1 MTGSYGVRVVLASA
15 SPRRADVLRMLG
27 LSFRTV
33 PAGVEERRGAVESPH
48 GYVERLSREKVLQ
61 VMAGYPDALVIGGD
75 TVVVLD
81 GRVLEKPAG
90 PPEAV
95 EMLTSLAGRTHRVYS
110 GLAVAA
116 NGKVESRVAR
126 AGVTFRPV
134 TRDLIERYV
143 ETGEPLDKAGSY
155 GIQGYGAALVDRVEG
170 DYFTVVGMSVAAL
183 VGILPRVGLEYRPG
197 AIVPLPVREEEDSG
211 KQGGSAGEAGLSE
224 EEALLREGAPTERVV
239 PSDERAREDS

>member
-1 MTGSYGVRVVLASA
+1 MTDANGVPVVLASA

-27 LSFRTV
+27 LSFRV
-33 PAGVEERRGAVESPH
+33 APADVEERLGAVESPH
-48 GYVERLSREKVLQ
+48 GYVERLSREKASRV
-61 VMAGYPDALVIGGD
+61 AAAHPDALVVGGD

-81 GRVLEKPAG
+81 GRVLEKPSG

-95 EMLTSLAGRTHRVYS
+95 DMLVSLAGRKHRVYS

-116 NGKVESRVAR
+116 NGKMESRVAR

-155 GIQGYGAALVDRVEG
+155 GIQGCGAALVDRIEG
-170 DYFTVVGMSVAAL
+170 DYFTVVGMSVAAFMG
-183 VGILPRVGLEYRPG
+183 VLPRVGLEYRPG
-197 AIVPLPVREEEDSG
+197 AIVPVVVKEEEE
-211 KQGGSAGEAGLSE
+211 KEAGPADDTASSAQVPTAE
-224 EEALLREGAPTERVV
+224 AGAPEEAGG
-239 PSDERAREDS
+239 

>member
-1 MTGSYGVRVVLASA
+1 MRGSYGVPVVLASA

-33 PAGVEERRGAVESPH
+33 PAGVEERLGKVESPH
-48 GYVERLSREKVLQ
+48 GYVERLSREKVFQ
-61 VMAGYPDALVIGGD
+61 VAADFPDALVVGGD

-81 GRVLEKPAG
+81 GRVLEKPTG
-90 PPEAV
+90 PPDAV

-116 NGKVESRVAR
+116 NGMVESRVAR
-126 AGVTFRPV
+126 ASVTFRPI

-170 DYFTVVGMSVAAL
+170 DYFTVVGMSVAGL

-197 AIVPLPVREEEDSG
+197 AIVPAPVPEEGDSVGEGDSAED
-211 KQGGSAGEAGLSE
+211 AGLSE
-224 EEALLREGAPTERVV
+224 EEALLEEGAATERWV
-239 PSDERAREDS
+239 PSDEGTGEDA

>member
-1 MTGSYGVRVVLASA
+1 MTGSDGVKVVLASA

-27 LSFRTV
+27 LSFRVV
-33 PAGVEERRGAVESPH
+33 PAGVEERRGVVESPH
-48 GYVERLSREKVLQ
+48 DYVERLSREKVAQ
-61 VMAGYPDALVIGGD
+61 VVADHPDALVVGGD

-81 GRVLEKPAG
+81 GRVLEKPSG

-95 EMLTSLAGRTHRVYS
+95 EMLVALAGRTHRVYS

-134 TRDLIERYV
+134 ARDLIERYV
-143 ETGEPLDKAGSY
+143 DTGEPLDKAGAY

-170 DYFTVVGMSVAAL
+170 DYFTVVGMSVAGF
-183 VGILPRVGLEYRPG
+183 VGVLPRVGLEYRPG
-197 AIVPLPVREEEDSG
+197 AVVAV
-211 KQGGSAGEAGLSE
+211 SAGEEAPLEEGTSGEGGGHSGGADSTE
-224 EEALLREGAPTERVV
+224 EEGAGTTDPAASSRQ
-239 PSDERAREDS
+239 ADS